1 MDHIGDITLFLR
13 VLDLGSISAAARSL
27 DLSVAVASQRLK
39 RLESELGV
47 RLLHRTTRRLHPT
60 PEGMALAEQGRP
72 LVEDLEALA
81 GGLRQAGTE
90 VAGTLRVTASASFGR
105 EYISPLLPEF
115 LARHPK
121 LTLRLDLND
130 QLRDLVSDGF
140 DLAVRIGE
148 LGDSSLVARRL
159 AENRRVLCAAPAY
172 LRRRGTPRT
181 PQELAAHD
189 CLLLVGRHGRQ
200 DVWRFGDGRG
210 GEIVVRVRGRLE
222 SNYGEALHD
231 ASLAGLGIAM
241 HSTWQV
247 CEDLRRG
254 RLVQLLADYPIAA
267 TGIHAVMPQRRLV
280 PPRVRAFVDFLAER
294 FADPPWEP
302 GHGGR

>member
-1 MDHIGDITLFLR
+1 MDRIGDITLFLR

-159 AENRRVLCAAPAY
+159 AENRRGPHPPTCAAAAPRA
-172 LRRRGTPRT
+172 RRRNWPRTTACCWWAATAARTCGGSATAAAAKSWCACAAAWKATTARPCTTPRWPAWASPCT
-181 PQELAAHD
+181 RP
-189 CLLLVGRHGRQ
+189 GRSARTCAGAGWCSCWPITRS
-200 DVWRFGDGRG
+200 RPP
-210 GEIVVRVRGRLE
+210 
-222 SNYGEALHD
+222 
-231 ASLAGLGIAM
+231 AS
-241 HSTWQV
+241 T
-247 CEDLRRG
+247 R
-254 RLVQLLADYPIAA
+254 
-267 TGIHAVMPQRRLV
+267 
-280 PPRVRAFVDFLAER
+280 
-294 FADPPWEP
+294 
-302 GHGGR
+302 